1 MKKHMGW
8 LHLNVVATTIKY
20 PLMYLL
26 LIRHCGMIMKLTLTT
41 FTKVV
46 DWEKAKWHTIIE
58 GVYANFLKQDF
69 E

>member
-8 LHLNVVATTIKY
+8 LHLNVVGTTRKY
-20 PLMYLL
+20 PLMYSLP
-26 LIRHCGMIMKLTLTT
+26 IRHCGMILKSTLTT

-46 DWEKAKWHTIIE
+46 DWGKAKRHIIIE
-58 GVYANFLKQDF
+58 GVYVNFLKQNF